1 MPEVVETR
9 IVELEPEVTVDGL
22 KETLTPGG
30 VPVAVSDTCWALPVT
45 VVVLTVALT
54 ADPASTLPLA
64 GLRASEKS
72 VSCRVQ
78 AGSPL
83 WAGMSI
89 AFQAA
94 LELVVEGTR
103 QPNGYTEPVLHR
115 RRREFKAKN
124 GL

>member
-22 KETLTPGG
+22 NETLTPGG

-94 LELVVEGTR
+94 LVASNRSQEASRFLAAVRVAER
-103 QPNGYTEPVLHR
+103 YRL
-115 RRREFKAKN
+115 
-124 GL
+124 

>member
-1 MPEVVETR
+1 MPAVVEIR
-9 IVELEPEVTVDGL
+9 RAELEPEVTVEGL
-22 KETLTPGG
+22 KVTLTPGG
-30 VPVAVSDTCWALPVT
+30 VPVAVRDTCWALPVT

-78 AGSPL
+78 VGSPL

-94 LELVVEGTR
+94 LVASNRPQDASRFLAAVRVAVR
-103 QPNGYTEPVLHR
+103 
-115 RRREFKAKN
+115 
-124 GL
+124 